1 MLSRGKFEGRIAMLR
16 NASAALMLIAAAPVQ
31 AQPVTRHSLSI
42 EQAQT
47 MLRGAY
53 EAAKQRKDQVAIVVV
68 DDHGDVISSLRMDG
82 AKAFVYE
89 LARRKA
95 VTSADWGSPSKNF
108 QDALAQ
114 GRTGLLAMDRVIPLA
129 GGLPVKLG
137 DETIG
142 AIATSG
148 GSGADGDTV
157 ISQAGLEALK

>member
-1 MLSRGKFEGRIAMLR
+1 MLR
-16 NASAALMLIAAAPVQ
+16 AAWVTLALSALAVPLR
-31 AQPVTRHSLSI
+31 AQPLTHHVLSA

-47 MLRGAY
+47 MLRAAY
-53 EAAKQRKDQVAIVVV
+53 QTAKQRKDQVAIVVV
-68 DDHGDVISSLRMDG
+68 DDHGDVVASLRMDG

-108 QDALAQ
+108 QDALDK

-157 ISQAGLEALK
+157 ISQAGLDALK

>member
-1 MLSRGKFEGRIAMLR
+1 MFRA
-16 NASAALMLIAAAPVQ
+16 ASAALLLTAVFAPLA
-31 AQPVTRHSLSI
+31 AQPVTRHSLSAQ
-42 EQAQT
+42 QAQA
-47 MLRGAY
+47 MIHAAY
-53 EAAKQRKDQVAIVVV
+53 ETAMQRKDNVAIVVV
-68 DDHGDVISSLRMDG
+68 DDHGDVIASMRMDG

-95 VTSADWGSPSKNF
+95 VTSADWGSPSKGM
-108 QDALAQ
+108 QDALAA
-114 GRTGLLAMDRVIPLA
+114 GRTGLLAMDRVMPLA

-157 ISQAGLEALK
+157 ISQAGIDALKVHDKTAR

>member
-1 MLSRGKFEGRIAMLR
+1 MFRA
-16 NASAALMLIAAAPVQ
+16 ACAALALAACAAPLH
-31 AQPVTRHSLSI
+31 AQEPVTRHSVSLA
-42 EQAQT
+42 QARA
-47 MLRGAY
+47 MLD
-53 EAAKQRKDQVAIVVV
+53 AALAKAQERKDQVAIVVV
-68 DDHGDVISSLRMDG
+68 DNHGDVIASLRMDG

-95 VTSADWGSPSKNF
+95 VTSADWGSPSKGM

-114 GRTGLLAMDRVIPLA
+114 GRTGLLAMDRVMPLA

-148 GSGADGDTV
+148 GSGVDGDTI
-157 ISQAGLEALK
+157 ISQAGLDALK

>member
-1 MLSRGKFEGRIAMLR
+1 MLR
-16 NASAALMLIAAAPVQ
+16 AAGTALALIAIAAPLA
-31 AQPVTRHSLSI
+31 AQPVTHHSLSA
-42 EQAQT
+42 EQAQA
-47 MLRGAY
+47 MLRAAY
-53 EAAKQRKDQVAIVVV
+53 ETAKQRKDHVAIVIV
-68 DDHGDVISSLRMDG
+68 DDHGDVVAALRMDG

-95 VTSADWGSPSKNF
+95 VTSADWGSPSKGM
-108 QDALAQ
+108 QDALAA
-114 GRTGLLAMDRVIPLA
+114 GRTGLLAMDRVMPLA

-157 ISQAGLEALK
+157 ISQAGLDALK

>member
-1 MLSRGKFEGRIAMLR
+1 MLR
-16 NASAALMLIAAAPVQ
+16 A
-31 AQPVTRHSLSI
+31 
-42 EQAQT
+42 
-47 MLRGAY
+47 AY
-53 EAAKQRKDQVAIVVV
+53 EKAKQCNDHVAIVVV
-68 DDHGDVISSLRMDG
+68 DDHGDVIASLRMDG

-108 QDALAQ
+108 QDALDK

-157 ISQAGLEALK
+157 ISQAGLDALK

>member
-1 MLSRGKFEGRIAMLR
+1 MLRATCAALVVIAIAAPLQAQPITRHALSTEQAQAMLR
-16 NASAALMLIAAAPVQ
+16 AAYAK
-31 AQPVTRHSLSI
+31 AQDRN
-42 EQAQT
+42 
-47 MLRGAY
+47 
-53 EAAKQRKDQVAIVVV
+53 DQVAIVVV
-68 DDHGDVISSLRMDG
+68 DDHGDVIASLRMDG

-108 QDALAQ
+108 QDALGQ
-114 GRTGLLAMDRVIPLA
+114 GRTGLLAMDRVMPLA

-148 GSGADGDTV
+148 GSGADGDTA
-157 ISQAGLEALK
+157 ISQAGLDALKQS

>member
-1 MLSRGKFEGRIAMLR
+1 MFRAT
-16 NASAALMLIAAAPVQ
+16 SAALMFLAAVPVA
-31 AQPVTRHSLSI
+31 AQPVTHHSLSA

-47 MLRGAY
+47 MLRAAY
-53 EAAKQRKDQVAIVVV
+53 AKAQERKDQVAIVVV
-68 DDHGDVISSLRMDG
+68 DDHGDVIASLRMDR

-95 VTSADWGSPSKNF
+95 VTSADWGSPSKSM
-108 QDALAQ
+108 QEALAN
-114 GRTGLLAMDRVIPLA
+114 GRTGLLALDRVIPLA

-148 GSGADGDTV
+148 GKPPDDDTI
-157 ISQAGLEALK
+157 ISQAGLDALK

>member
-1 MLSRGKFEGRIAMLR
+1 MFRIARAML
-16 NASAALMLIAAAPVQ
+16 AVAAISGPLA
-31 AQPVTRHSLSI
+31 AQPVTHHSLSV
-42 EQAQT
+42 EQAQV
-47 MLRGAY
+47 MLHAAY
-53 EAAKQRKDQVAIVVV
+53 ETAKQRKDNVAIVVV
-68 DDHGDVISSLRMDG
+68 DDHGDVVASLRMDG

-108 QDALAQ
+108 QDAMDK

-157 ISQAGLEALK
+157 ITQAAHDAIM

>member
-1 MLSRGKFEGRIAMLR
+1 MLRRAALALAVIAAPLGAQPVIHHSLSAEQAQAMLR
-16 NASAALMLIAAAPVQ
+16 A
-31 AQPVTRHSLSI
+31 
-42 EQAQT
+42 
-47 MLRGAY
+47 AY
-53 EAAKQRKDQVAIVVV
+53 ETAKQRNDHVAIVVV
-68 DDHGDVISSLRMDG
+68 DDHGDVIASLRMDG
-82 AKAFVYE
+82 AKAFVYD

-95 VTSADWGSPSKNF
+95 VTSADWGSPSKSF
-108 QDALAQ
+108 QDALDK

-157 ISQAGLEALK
+157 ISQAGLDALK

>member
-1 MLSRGKFEGRIAMLR
+1 MVRA
-16 NASAALMLIAAAPVQ
+16 ACAALVLVACSAPLHAQQ
-31 AQPVTRHSLSI
+31 AVTHHSVSV

-47 MLRGAY
+47 MLRAAY
-53 EAAKQRKDQVAIVVV
+53 ETAKQRKDQVAIVVV
-68 DDHGDVISSLRMDG
+68 DDHGDVIASLRMDG

-108 QDALAQ
+108 QDALDK

-157 ISQAGLEALK
+157 ISQAGLDALK

>member
-1 MLSRGKFEGRIAMLR
+1 MFRAACAALALVASTPALHAQQPITHHSLSAEQAQAMLR
-16 NASAALMLIAAAPVQ
+16 A
-31 AQPVTRHSLSI
+31 
-42 EQAQT
+42 
-47 MLRGAY
+47 AY
-53 EAAKQRKDQVAIVVV
+53 ETAKQRKDNVAIVVV
-68 DDHGDVISSLRMDG
+68 DDHGDVVASLRMDG

-95 VTSADWGSPSKNF
+95 VTSADWGSPSKGM
-108 QDALAQ
+108 QDALAA
-114 GRTGLLAMDRVIPLA
+114 GRTGILAMDRVIPLA

-157 ISQAGLEALK
+157 ISQGGRAALK

>member
-1 MLSRGKFEGRIAMLR
+1 MFRA
-16 NASAALMLIAAAPVQ
+16 ASAVLALIACAAPLH
-31 AQPVTRHSLSI
+31 AQRSLTRHSLSA

-47 MLRGAY
+47 MLRAAY
-53 EAAKQRKDQVAIVVV
+53 EAATQRKDQVAIVVV
-68 DDHGDVISSLRMDG
+68 DDHGDVIASLRMDG

-95 VTSADWGSPSKNF
+95 VTSADWGGPSKGM
-108 QDALAQ
+108 QDALAA
-114 GRTGLLAMDRVIPLA
+114 GRTGLLALDRVIPLA

-157 ISQAGLEALK
+157 ISQAGLDALK

>member
-1 MLSRGKFEGRIAMLR
+1 MLR
-16 NASAALMLIAAAPVQ
+16 AASAALALIAAAGPLA
-31 AQPVTRHSLSI
+31 AQPVTHHSVSAD
-42 EQAQT
+42 QAQT
-47 MLRGAY
+47 MLRAAY
-53 EAAKQRKDQVAIVVV
+53 QTAKQRKDQVAIVVV
-68 DDHGDVISSLRMDG
+68 DDHGDVVASLRMDG

-95 VTSADWGSPSKNF
+95 VTSADWGSPSKGM
-108 QDALAQ
+108 QDALAA
-114 GRTGLLAMDRVIPLA
+114 GRTGLLAMDRVMPLA

-157 ISQAGLEALK
+157 ISQAGLDALK

>member
-1 MLSRGKFEGRIAMLR
+1 MFRVTW
-16 NASAALMLIAAAPVQ
+16 AAFAVIVAVPLQ
-31 AQPVTRHSLSI
+31 AQPVTRHSLSVQ
-42 EQAQT
+42 QART
-47 MLRGAY
+47 MLSAAY
-53 EAAKQRKDQVAIVVV
+53 ETAKQRKDQVAIVVV
-68 DDHGDVISSLRMDG
+68 DDHGDVIASLRMDG

-108 QDALAQ
+108 QDALDK

-157 ISQAGLEALK
+157 ISQAGLDALK

>member
-1 MLSRGKFEGRIAMLR
+1 MFRSAC
-16 NASAALMLIAAAPVQ
+16 AALALTACGRPAGGEPI
-31 AQPVTRHSLSI
+31 TRHSLSA

-47 MLRGAY
+47 MLRAAY
-53 EAAKQRKDQVAIVVV
+53 DKAKDRKDSVAIVVV
-68 DDHGDVISSLRMDG
+68 DDHGDVIASLRMDG

-95 VTSADWGSPSKNF
+95 VTSADWGSPSKGM
-108 QDALAQ
+108 QDALAA
-114 GRTGLLAMDRVIPLA
+114 GRTGILAMDRVIPLA

-157 ISQAGLEALK
+157 ISQAGLDALK

>member
-1 MLSRGKFEGRIAMLR
+1 MLR
-16 NASAALMLIAAAPVQ
+16 AASAALALIACATPLR
-31 AQPVTRHSLSI
+31 AQEAITHHSLSAR
-42 EQAQT
+42 QAQA
-47 MLRGAY
+47 MLSAAY
-53 EAAKQRKDQVAIVVV
+53 QAALQRNDNVAIVVV
-68 DDHGDVISSLRMDG
+68 DEHGDVVASLRMDG

-95 VTSADWGSPSKNF
+95 VTSADWGSPSKGM
-108 QDALAQ
+108 QDALAA
-114 GRTGLLAMDRVIPLA
+114 GRTGLLAMDRVMPLA

-157 ISQAGLEALK
+157 ISQAGLDALK

>member
-1 MLSRGKFEGRIAMLR
+1 MFR
-16 NASAALMLIAAAPVQ
+16 AAGVSIMLIATTAPLQ
-31 AQPVTRHSLSI
+31 AQPVTRHSVSA

-47 MLRGAY
+47 MLRAAY
-53 EAAKQRKDQVAIVVV
+53 AKAQERKDQVAIVVV
-68 DDHGDVISSLRMDG
+68 DDHGDVIASLRMDG

-95 VTSADWGSPSKNF
+95 LTSADWGSPSKGM
-108 QDALAQ
+108 QDALAA
-114 GRTGLLAMDRVIPLA
+114 GRTGLLAMDRIMPLA

-157 ISQAGLEALK
+157 ISQAGLDALK

>member
-1 MLSRGKFEGRIAMLR
+1 MLR
-16 NASAALMLIAAAPVQ
+16 VAWILALAALVPPLS
-31 AQPVTRHSLSI
+31 AQPLTHHVLSV
-42 EQAQT
+42 EQAQA
-47 MLRGAY
+47 MVHAAY
-53 EAAKQRKDQVAIVVV
+53 ETAKQRKDNVAIVVV
-68 DDHGDVISSLRMDG
+68 DDHGDVIASLRMDG

-108 QDALAQ
+108 QDAMDK
-114 GRTGLLAMDRVIPLA
+114 GRTGLLAMDRVMPLA

-157 ISQAGLEALK
+157 ISQAGLDALK

>member
-1 MLSRGKFEGRIAMLR
+1 MHRAAASAFALIAIAVPLSAQPLTHHALSAEQAEAMLR
-16 NASAALMLIAAAPVQ
+16 AA
-31 AQPVTRHSLSI
+31 
-42 EQAQT
+42 
-47 MLRGAY
+47 Y
-53 EAAKQRKDQVAIVVV
+53 DAAKQRNDHVAIVIV
-68 DDHGDVISSLRMDG
+68 DDHGDVIASLRMDG

-95 VTSADWGSPSKNF
+95 VTSADWGSPSKGM
-108 QDALAQ
+108 QDALAA
-114 GRTGLLAMDRVIPLA
+114 GRTGLLAMDRMMPLA

-157 ISQAGLEALK
+157 ISQAGLDALK

>member
-1 MLSRGKFEGRIAMLR
+1 MFRAA
-16 NASAALMLIAAAPVQ
+16 NAALALVALAAPLH
-31 AQPVTRHSLSI
+31 AQQPLTRHSLSLA
-42 EQAQT
+42 QART
-47 MLRGAY
+47 MLDAALAKA
-53 EAAKQRKDQVAIVVV
+53 EARKDQVAIVV
-68 DDHGDVISSLRMDG
+68 DADHGDVVASLRMDG

-108 QDALAQ
+108 QDAMDK
-114 GRTGLLAMDRVIPLA
+114 GRTGLLAMDRVMPLA

-148 GSGADGDTV
+148 GSGADGDTA
-157 ISQAGLEALK
+157 ISQAGLDALK

>member
-1 MLSRGKFEGRIAMLR
+1 MLR
-16 NASAALMLIAAAPVQ
+16 S
-31 AQPVTRHSLSI
+31 
-42 EQAQT
+42 
-47 MLRGAY
+47 AY
-53 EAAKQRKDQVAIVVV
+53 ETAKTRNDHVAIVVV
-68 DDHGDVISSLRMDG
+68 DDHGDVIASLRMDG

-108 QDALAQ
+108 QDALGQ
-114 GRTGLLAMDRVIPLA
+114 GRTGLLAMDRVMPLA
-129 GGLPVKLG
+129 GGLPVKVG

-157 ISQAGLEALK
+157 IAQAGLDALK

>member
-1 MLSRGKFEGRIAMLR
+1 MLRIACAALALVATAAPLSGKPVTHHSLSAEQAQAMLR
-16 NASAALMLIAAAPVQ
+16 AAYDV
-31 AQPVTRHSLSI
+31 
-42 EQAQT
+42 
-47 MLRGAY
+47 
-53 EAAKQRKDQVAIVVV
+53 AKRRNDHVAIVVV
-68 DDHGDVISSLRMDG
+68 DDHGEVIASLRMDG

-95 VTSADWGSPSKNF
+95 VTSADWGSPSKGM
-108 QDALAQ
+108 QDALAA
-114 GRTGLLAMDRVIPLA
+114 GRTGLLAMDRVMPLA

-157 ISQAGLEALK
+157 ISQAGLDALK

>member
-1 MLSRGKFEGRIAMLR
+1 MLR
-16 NASAALMLIAAAPVQ
+16 ATCAVLALIAAAPSA
-31 AQPVTRHSLSI
+31 AQPVTRHSLSA

-47 MLRGAY
+47 MLRAAY
-53 EAAKQRKDQVAIVVV
+53 DTARQRKDNVAIVIV
-68 DDHGDVISSLRMDG
+68 DDHGDVIASLRMDG

-108 QDALAQ
+108 QDAMDK
-114 GRTGLLAMDRVIPLA
+114 GRTGLLAMDRVMPLA
-129 GGLPVKLG
+129 GGLPVKQG

-157 ISQAGLEALK
+157 ISQAGLDALK

>member
-1 MLSRGKFEGRIAMLR
+1 MLR
-16 NASAALMLIAAAPVQ
+16 AACAAFAVIALAAPLAAQ
-31 AQPVTRHSLSI
+31 QPVTRHSLSA
-42 EQAQT
+42 EQARA
-47 MLRGAY
+47 MLDAAY
-53 EAAKQRKDQVAIVVV
+53 TKARERKDQVAIVVV
-68 DDHGDVISSLRMDG
+68 DDHGDVIASLRMDG

-95 VTSADWGSPSKNF
+95 VTSADWGSPSKDM
-108 QDALAQ
+108 QDALAA
-114 GRTGLLAMDRVIPLA
+114 GRTGLLAMDRLMPLA

-157 ISQAGLEALK
+157 ISQAGLDALK

>member
-1 MLSRGKFEGRIAMLR
+1 MLRAACAALITVATASPLMAQQPVTHHSLSAEQAQAMLR
-16 NASAALMLIAAAPVQ
+16 AAYD
-31 AQPVTRHSLSI
+31 T
-42 EQAQT
+42 
-47 MLRGAY
+47 
-53 EAAKQRKDQVAIVVV
+53 AKQRKDNVAIVVV
-68 DDHGDVISSLRMDG
+68 DDHGDVVASLRMDG

-95 VTSADWGSPSKNF
+95 VTSADWGSPSKGM
-108 QDALAQ
+108 QDALAA
-114 GRTGLLAMDRVIPLA
+114 GRTGLLAMDRVMPLA

-157 ISQAGLEALK
+157 ISQAGLDALK

>member
-1 MLSRGKFEGRIAMLR
+1 MLRRSALALAVIAAPLGAQPVIHHSLSAEQAQAMLR
-16 NASAALMLIAAAPVQ
+16 A
-31 AQPVTRHSLSI
+31 
-42 EQAQT
+42 
-47 MLRGAY
+47 AY
-53 EAAKQRKDQVAIVVV
+53 ETAKQRNDHVAIVVV
-68 DDHGDVISSLRMDG
+68 DDHGDVIASLRMDG
-82 AKAFVYE
+82 AKAFVYD

-108 QDALAQ
+108 QDALDK

-157 ISQAGLEALK
+157 ISQAGLDALK